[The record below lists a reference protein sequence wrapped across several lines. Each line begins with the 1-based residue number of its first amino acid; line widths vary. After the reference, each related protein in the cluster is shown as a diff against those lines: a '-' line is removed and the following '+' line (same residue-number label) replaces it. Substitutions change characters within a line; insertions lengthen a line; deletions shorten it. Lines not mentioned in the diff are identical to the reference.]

1 LVSENKTHAHPA
13 SADNV
18 TTSADQ
24 EDHVS
29 MANFAAR
36 KLRLATVNTERVLGI
51 ELYTAAQGREFHK
64 ELRAGAGAQAAYE
77 FIRKHIKPLQS
88 DRYMADELDLV
99 TELVAS
105 GAIRRAAEKACGA
118 LRV

>member
-1 LVSENKTHAHPA
+1 
-13 SADNV
+13 
-18 TTSADQ
+18 
-24 EDHVS
+24 
-29 MANFAAR
+29 
-36 KLRLATVNTERVLGI
+36 LATVNTERVLGI